1 LIVPTTDARYRAE
14 LAASKKPLKL
24 LHVGPE
30 AVVVANDDLPARAPG
45 GRKNALHSGG
55 RQRHRSFAQ
64 HVDTGPERG
73 QHVRLVQ
80 MVRCRYD
87 NRINLIEIK
96 QIIDVSE
103 DITNAKT
110 LGEGAGFRTVIVA
123 QGYKRGATRF

>member
-1 LIVPTTDARYRAE
+1 
-14 LAASKKPLKL
+14 
-24 LHVGPE
+24 
-30 AVVVANDDLPARAPG
+30 
-45 GRKNALHSGG
+45 
-55 RQRHRSFAQ
+55 
-64 HVDTGPERG
+64 
-73 QHVRLVQ
+73 VRLVQ

-110 LGEGAGFRTVIVA
+110 LGEGAGFGTVIVA